1 MEREIIKLPRE
12 LIAPILCPDIFEE
25 EEYDKYFKIDSDK
38 DPDLSKEEWNIWN
51 NFTIVEQNVIYSEPG
66 SSYEIFDTIV
76 KRLSDNTYFVG
87 RWSINT
93 RSVTE
98 FSSELM
104 QVFPKEKTITVYE

>member
-12 LIAPILCPDIFEE
+12 LIAPILYPDIFEE
-25 EEYDKYFKIDSDK
+25 EEYDKYFKIDA

-66 SSYEIFDTIV
+66 GPYEIIDTVV

-93 RSVTE
+93 RLVTE
-98 FSSELM
+98 FSTELM

>member
-12 LIAPILCPDIFEE
+12 LIAPILYPDIFEE
-25 EEYDKYFKIDSDK
+25 EEYDKYFKTDA

-66 SSYEIFDTIV
+66 GPYEIIDTVV

-93 RSVTE
+93 RLVTE
-98 FSSELM
+98 FSTELM
-104 QVFPKEKTITVYE
+104 QVFPKEKTITIYE

>member
-12 LIAPILCPDIFEE
+12 LIAPILYPDIFEE
-25 EEYDKYFKIDSDK
+25 EEYDKYFKIDA

-66 SSYEIFDTIV
+66 GPYEIFDIVV

-93 RSVTE
+93 RLVTE
-98 FSSELM
+98 FSTELM

>member
-12 LIAPILCPDIFEE
+12 LIAPILYPDIFEE
-25 EEYDKYFKIDSDK
+25 EEYDKYFKIDA

-66 SSYEIFDTIV
+66 CPYEIFDTVV

-93 RSVTE
+93 RLVTE
-98 FSSELM
+98 FSTELT
-104 QVFPKEKTITVYE
+104 QVFPKEKTITIYE

>member
-12 LIAPILCPDIFEE
+12 LIAPILYPDIFEE
-25 EEYDKYFKIDSDK
+25 EEYDKYFKIDA

-66 SSYEIFDTIV
+66 GPYEIVDTVV

-93 RSVTE
+93 RLVTE
-98 FSSELM
+98 FSTELM
-104 QVFPKEKTITVYE
+104 QVFPKEKTITIYE

>member
-12 LIAPILCPDIFEE
+12 LIAPILYPDIFEE
-25 EEYDKYFKIDSDK
+25 EEYDKYFKIDA

-66 SSYEIFDTIV
+66 GPYEIIDTVV

-93 RSVTE
+93 RLVTE
-98 FSSELM
+98 FSTELM
-104 QVFPKEKTITVYE
+104 QVFPKEKTITIYE

>member
-12 LIAPILCPDIFEE
+12 LIAPILYPDIFEE
-25 EEYDKYFKIDSDK
+25 EEYDKYFKIDA

-66 SSYEIFDTIV
+66 GPYEIIDTVV

-93 RSVTE
+93 RLVTE
-98 FSSELM
+98 FSTELM
-104 QVFPKEKTITVYE
+104 HVFPKEKTITVYE

>member
-12 LIAPILCPDIFEE
+12 LIAPILYPDIFEE
-25 EEYDKYFKIDSDK
+25 EEYDKYFKIGA

-66 SSYEIFDTIV
+66 GPYEIFDTVV

-93 RSVTE
+93 RLVTE
-98 FSSELM
+98 FSTELM
-104 QVFPKEKTITVYE
+104 QVFPKEKTITIYE